1 MSLQA
6 APEVDS
12 RVVSAPQRVGVK
24 IFVEDQEAFDRNRMI
39 AVFHKWIQEERI
51 PGTLIDVHDYTHV
64 REGPGVVLIAHEW
77 HLRTDEAG
85 GRIGL
90 EYELKREATG
100 TLAER
105 LREATVSALEA
116 AAALEQDTAEENPVR
131 FATNE
136 LVFRFTDRLAVPT
149 TEAALEEVA
158 GELQSLLAAFY
169 GEATIEVERVG
180 HARGPLTLHTRVV
193 GDGEWSLED
202 LVSGARSAAG

>member
-1 MSLQA
+1 MNLQA

-24 IFVEDQEAFDRNRMI
+24 IFVEDQEGFDRNRMI
-39 AVFHKWIQEERI
+39 AVFHKWIQEDRI

-105 LREATVSALEA
+105 LREATLSALEA

-149 TEAALEEVA
+149 TEAAFEEVA
-158 GELQSLLAAFY
+158 GELQSLLTAFY
-169 GEATIEVERVG
+169 GGATIEVERVG

>member
-1 MSLQA
+1 
-6 APEVDS
+6 
-12 RVVSAPQRVGVK
+12 
-24 IFVEDQEAFDRNRMI
+24 
-39 AVFHKWIQEERI
+39 
-51 PGTLIDVHDYTHV
+51 
-64 REGPGVVLIAHEW
+64 
-77 HLRTDEAG
+77 
-85 GRIGL
+85 
-90 EYELKREATG
+90 
-100 TLAER
+100 
-105 LREATVSALEA
+105 
-116 AAALEQDTAEENPVR
+116 LEQDTAEENPVR

-169 GEATIEVERVG
+169 GGATIEVERVG